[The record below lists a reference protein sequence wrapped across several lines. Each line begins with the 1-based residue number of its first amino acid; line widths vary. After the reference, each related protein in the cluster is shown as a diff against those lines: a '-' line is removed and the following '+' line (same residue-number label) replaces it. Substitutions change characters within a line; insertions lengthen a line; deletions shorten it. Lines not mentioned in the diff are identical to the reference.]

1 MPSVCAW
8 CANCDDKRFEL
19 LIQYRSVGSGSHW
32 VDCGNRW
39 QSAADLLRLSWA
51 LYLEMLMKSLQ
62 RLITIL
68 ALFCLAPAAIAAEQI
83 GVSNAW
89 IPQAPPGAT
98 MLAGYLTIK
107 NNRDTVVNV
116 LAAQSDLFDTVSVH
130 QTVIENGV
138 ARMRELHSLEIAP
151 GQEVKF
157 APGGMHLMLMQPR
170 KDISPGDRIE
180 ITLMFSDGTRVP
192 AMFDV
197 RAAEAAGSEGHE
209 HHH

>member
-1 MPSVCAW
+1 
-8 CANCDDKRFEL
+8 
-19 LIQYRSVGSGSHW
+19 
-32 VDCGNRW
+32 
-39 QSAADLLRLSWA
+39 
-51 LYLEMLMKSLQ
+51 MKSVL

-68 ALFCLAPAAIAAEQI
+68 VLFCLAASAFAAAQV

-89 IPQAPPGAT
+89 IPQAPPGSS

-107 NNRDTVVNV
+107 NAGDSPVSI
-116 LAAQSDLFDTVSVH
+116 LAAQSDRFRAVSVH

-138 ARMRELHSLEIAP
+138 ARMRELNSLEIAP

-180 ITLMFSDGTRVP
+180 ITFLLSDGTRVP

-197 RAAEAAGSEGHE
+197 QAADGASTGGHE
-209 HHH
+209 HQH

>member
-1 MPSVCAW
+1 
-8 CANCDDKRFEL
+8 
-19 LIQYRSVGSGSHW
+19 
-32 VDCGNRW
+32 
-39 QSAADLLRLSWA
+39 
-51 LYLEMLMKSLQ
+51 MKSLH
-62 RLITIL
+62 RLITTL
-68 ALFCLAPAAIAAEQI
+68 ALLCLAPLAFAAAQV

-107 NNRDTVVNV
+107 NNGDTAINV
-116 LAAQSDLFDTVSVH
+116 LAAQSDRFRSVSVH

-138 ARMRELHSLEIAP
+138 AKMRELHSLEIAP

-170 KDISPGDRIE
+170 EDISPGEHIE
-180 ITLMFSDGTRVP
+180 ITILFSDGTRVP
-192 AMFDV
+192 AIFDV
-197 RAAEAAGSEGHE
+197 QAAEGATSEGHE